1 MRCRVRGI
9 PMTIRWF
16 SALFCGAVFAF
27 AISTNLSLA
36 QDAGAKRYGGMQ
48 FGGGATSFRSKS
60 KIGHESTHVTQQ
72 GKGRQKKPVGVS
84 GSGHGMSKSI
94 IQNIR

>member
-1 MRCRVRGI
+1 MRCRVRGT
-9 PMTIRWF
+9 PMTIRLF
-16 SALFCGAVFAF
+16 SALLCGAVFIF

-60 KIGHESTHVTQQ
+60 AIRHESTHVIQQ
-72 GKGRQKKPVGVS
+72 GKGRQKKPVRNS
-84 GSGHGMSKSI
+84 GGGHDMSKSI

>member
-1 MRCRVRGI
+1 
-9 PMTIRWF
+9 MTTRLF
-16 SALFCGAVFAF
+16 SALLCGAVFILS
-27 AISTNLSLA
+27 ISTDLSLA

-48 FGGGATSFRSKS
+48 FGGGATSLRSKS
-60 KIGHESTHVTQQ
+60 TIGHESTHVIQQ
-72 GKGRQKKPVGVS
+72 GKGRQKKPVGIS